1 MMFETMFE
9 TMKELFGITHVR
21 DVEEEVPNVKCM
33 HVGEEEISLLK
44 PVTVV
49 VLPVGEVVPVP

>member
-1 MMFETMFE
+1 MMFE

-21 DVEEEVPNVKCM
+21 HVEEEVPNVKCM
-33 HVGEEEISLLK
+33 QVGEEEVSLLQ